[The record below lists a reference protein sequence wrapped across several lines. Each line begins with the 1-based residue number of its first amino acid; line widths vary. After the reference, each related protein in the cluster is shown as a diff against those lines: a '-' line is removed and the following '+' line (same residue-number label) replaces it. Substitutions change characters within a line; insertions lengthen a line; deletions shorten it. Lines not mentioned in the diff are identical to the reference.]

1 MNTELTEMP
10 APFEVLSPGRQF
22 LVLMGFFLI
31 CLVLFGLIGL
41 VCILWIGH
49 VSIYDVQG
57 LSDYTNPGILL
68 GLKVAQIVSSFGTF
82 IVPAFVFALL
92 ASRNRANYL
101 QVNKLGKLSTML
113 LGGLLMWS
121 ALPLIN
127 YLAELNSHMQLP
139 SFMHSIEV
147 WMKDSE
153 QKADALTNAFMGY
166 QTFWGFLVNLF
177 MIGLLAAVAEE
188 IFFRAVLQKIMIN
201 WTKSIHWGI
210 WITGFLFS
218 FFHFEFYGFLP
229 RMLMGVYLGYLFVWS
244 KSLWI
249 PIFAHF
255 LNNATA
261 VLFSYLEERNIVPKT
276 IDQLGTDNSQ
286 IIYVIA
292 STIVVALII
301 FIIYRSEN
309 KGSEAAVV

>member
-1 MNTELTEMP
+1 MNSELTQTP
-10 APFEVLSPGRQF
+10 APFEQLSPRRQF
-22 LVLMGFFLI
+22 LTLIGFFIL
-31 CLVLFGLIGL
+31 CLLLFALVGL

-49 VSIYDVQG
+49 VSIYDIQG
-57 LSDYTNPGILL
+57 LNDYTNPDILL

-82 IVPAFVFALL
+82 IVPAVVFALL
-92 ASRNRANYL
+92 ASRNRAEYL
-101 QVNKLGKLSTML
+101 QVNKLGNITTML

-127 YLAELNSHMQLP
+127 FLAELNSHMQLP
-139 SFMHSIEV
+139 AFMHDIEA

-153 QKADALTNAFMGY
+153 QKADALTNAFMGH
-166 QTFWGFLVNLF
+166 QTFSGFLVNLF

-188 IFFRAVLQKIMIN
+188 IFFRAVLQKIMIQMMRN
-201 WTKSIHWGI
+201 VHWGV
-210 WITGFLFS
+210 WITAFLFS

-229 RMLMGVYLGYLFVWS
+229 RMLMGAYLGYLFYWS

-261 VLFSYLEERNIVPKT
+261 VVFAYIEERNIVPKN
-276 IDQLGTDNSQ
+276 IDQLGTDKSQ

-292 STIVVALII
+292 STIVVIGLL
-301 FIIYRSEN
+301 FIIYKKEKRKVELIQS
-309 KGSEAAVV
+309 